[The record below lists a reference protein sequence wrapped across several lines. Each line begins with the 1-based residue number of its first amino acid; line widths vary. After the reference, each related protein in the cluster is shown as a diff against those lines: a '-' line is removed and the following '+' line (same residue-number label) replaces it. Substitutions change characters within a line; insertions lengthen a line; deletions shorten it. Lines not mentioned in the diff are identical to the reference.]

1 MMQTLEWQAP
11 SPKSAAKVT
20 EICIFGKISK
30 LLLYFSSRHA
40 MEQLVRVHS
49 LPTSRFEVSKN
60 LANQMYTLEN
70 SRPEPKKYRF
80 GSNNV
85 PFQLSEVYVPSW
97 FSGVNQKNG
106 PSIIF
111 QNTFFWI
118 LAQGFN
124 MCIGFYSPRNPEDQL
139 SHVKHISAS
148 TWPLLPGSS
157 FRREF
162 NRVHLRKL
170 GLGKKEIWVFHVKFL
185 GCKVCLNLAWL
196 TSVWEEKSRNV
207 YLLHLLWHWL
217 L

>member
-1 MMQTLEWQAP
+1 MYNLQTSHHSLHA
-11 SPKSAAKVT
+11 SACSTTSKCLHHPKSAAKVT

-30 LLLYFSSRHA
+30 LLLYLSSRHA

-60 LANQMYTLEN
+60 LANQMYTLET
-70 SRPEPKKYRF
+70 SRPEPKKDRF

-85 PFQLSEVYVPSW
+85 PFQLGEVYVPSW

-124 MCIGFYSPRNPEDQL
+124 MCIGFCSPRNPVDQL
-139 SHVKHISAS
+139 SHMKHISAS

-170 GLGKKEIWVFHVKFL
+170 GLGK
-185 GCKVCLNLAWL
+185 
-196 TSVWEEKSRNV
+196 
-207 YLLHLLWHWL
+207 
-217 L
+217 